1 MVHFSRDSLSSL
13 EKLPKREGLLHCWV
27 KRPLFV
33 HFLFFPIV
41 VTLAC
46 FPSEKGW
53 AGASACNWVVVV
65 NADSLNSRT
74 VANHYSVARNI
85 PSRNVIVLSNVPNTD
100 QITVDQFR
108 ELILIPILKEIE
120 SRGLANHIQGIA
132 YSADF
137 PTAIDIQSDIA
148 GIKNKSPYLT
158 PVGSINGLTYLFR
171 MVLAKNPA
179 YVGFESNFFA
189 ARPAS
194 RLLTPIYSSEEQGKE
209 LAELIKESK
218 HEEAAKFVESIILP
232 IDKELT
238 YPMLYLSAQQWALAG
253 NEPVAIKRIE
263 QVIRAGWS
271 YRDQIMKDPS
281 FASLLENKDFQRIIQ
296 RCEDQPFEYLP
307 SRGFD
312 AQTFYSNNTLGVKD
326 PKFGVSYMMSM
337 VLAVTLDLGLT
348 RSESLRNLQT
358 SIGADYTYPQ
368 GAFVYSKTS
377 DVRTTARQSH
387 FELAIRN
394 LNARGMKARVVE
406 RSLPPKGVQCSGLMI
421 GTAEFSWAKT
431 GCTFLPGA
439 IADNLTSLG
448 GAMTSNSQTKATEFL
463 RFGAAASSGA
473 VTEPYSIPNKFPH
486 PMIHVHYVDGLTA
499 AEAFYSSVTCPYQ
512 LLIIG
517 DPLCQPY
524 CKPPRFAA
532 TASSESVSDK
542 QPLLV
547 KLDVDTSENSTEPE
561 VLQWIMDGVLRNQT
575 PFEPQLQ
582 ILFNPSEAGAHEV
595 RLVAMAEKPLENRFE
610 QIFWVSCGEASEQL
624 ILRGPAKW
632 RYSDEKTLLLEVENN
647 ASTGEVRILHDAEV
661 VGTIAPG
668 SSTLELMPHQLGI
681 GPVRLQATCK
691 GADGQEIHSLPIEV
705 LIDDQP

>member
-1 MVHFSRDSLSSL
+1 MVHFSRDSLFGL
-13 EKLPKREGLLHCWV
+13 EKLPKRKGSLHCLV
-27 KRPLFV
+27 NGPLFV
-33 HFLFFPIV
+33 RFLFFPIV
-41 VTLAC
+41 LAIAC
-46 FPSEKGW
+46 CPWEKGW

-85 PSRNVIVLSNVPNTD
+85 PSRNVIVLSNVPNSD

-108 ELILIPILKEIE
+108 ELILIPILKEID

-137 PTAIDIQSDIA
+137 PTAIDIQSDLA
-148 GIKNKSPYLT
+148 AIKNRSPYLT
-158 PVGSINGLTYLFR
+158 PVGSINGLTYLYR

-179 YVGFESNFFA
+179 YIGFESNFFA

-194 RLLTPIYSSEEQGKE
+194 RLLTPIFSSAEQADE
-209 LAELIKESK
+209 LGALIKESK
-218 HEEAAKFVESIILP
+218 HEEAAKFIESIMLP

-271 YRDQIMKDPS
+271 YRDQFTKDPS
-281 FASLLENKDFQRIIQ
+281 FAALLENKDFKRIIQ

-312 AQTFYSNNTLGVKD
+312 ARNFYTQNTLGVKD

-337 VLAVTLDLGLT
+337 VLAVTLELGLT
-348 RSESLRNLQT
+348 RPESLRNLQT

-368 GAFVYSKTS
+368 GSFVYSKTD
-377 DVRTTARQSH
+377 DVRTTSRQSN

-394 LNARGMKARVVE
+394 LTSRGMKARVVG
-406 RSLPPKGVQCSGLMI
+406 RSLPPKGDQCSGLMI
-421 GTAEFSWAKT
+421 GTPHFSWAES

-473 VTEPYSIPNKFPH
+473 VTEPYSIQNKFPH

-532 TASSESVSDK
+532 TPSSESVSDK

-561 VLQWIMDGVLRNQT
+561 LLQLLLDGVLRNRT
-575 PFEPQLQ
+575 PFEPQLRMV
-582 ILFNPSEAGAHEV
+582 FNASETGAHEV
-595 RLVAMAEKPLENRFE
+595 RLVAIARQPLENRFE
-610 QIFWVSCGEASEQL
+610 NSCWVSCGEASEQL
-624 ILRGPAKW
+624 VLKGPAQW
-632 RYSDEKTLLLEVENN
+632 RYSDEKTLSLEVENN
-647 ASTGEVRILHDAEV
+647 PSTGEVRILHDAEV
-661 VGTIAPG
+661 VGTIAAG
-668 SSTLELMPHQLGI
+668 SSTLELSPNQLGF
-681 GPVRLQATCK
+681 GPVRLQAMCK
-691 GADGQEIHSLPIEV
+691 RADGREIQSLPMEV
-705 LIDDQP
+705 LIEP